1 MEDYMKKDVEEIIRE
16 RIEENKNL
24 FTEDEIKKINKEIKL
39 IKKMYV
45 LGFINA
51 RQIYIN
57 DRN

>member
-1 MEDYMKKDVEEIIRE
+1 MKKDVEEIIRE

-51 RQIYIN
+51 RQIYGKYLQ
-57 DRN
+57 

>member
-1 MEDYMKKDVEEIIRE
+1 MKKDVEEIIRE

-24 FTEDEIKKINKEIKL
+24 FTEDEIKKINKEIML